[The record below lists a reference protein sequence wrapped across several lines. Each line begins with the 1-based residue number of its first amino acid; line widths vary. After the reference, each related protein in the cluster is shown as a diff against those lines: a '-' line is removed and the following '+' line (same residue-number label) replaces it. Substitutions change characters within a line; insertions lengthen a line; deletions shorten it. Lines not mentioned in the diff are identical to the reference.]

1 MNHVTQPECLIEKTY
16 STNWSQTLWSLLVL
30 RRLNWVSI
38 VMPCILGHNSMNME
52 QSSNSVAELPF
63 SETETYIDSSSDKE
77 TDVAKKMEFVLNPP
91 TFVVTS
97 SGWTPTWFTNHSPFV
112 VLDELKDLGFSVVAA
127 NTVGVTTVWTLQA
140 NMNVHSL
147 RSPIWNDQ
155 FFNYARA
162 MPHKYQGRS

>member
-38 VMPCILGHNSMNME
+38 VMPCILGRNSMNME

>member
-1 MNHVTQPECLIEKTY
+1 
-16 STNWSQTLWSLLVL
+16 
-30 RRLNWVSI
+30 
-38 VMPCILGHNSMNME
+38 MNME

-112 VLDELKDLGFSVVAA
+112 VLDELKDLGFSVDAA
-127 NTVGVTTVWTLQA
+127 NTVGVTSVWTLQA

-162 MPHKYQGRS
+162 IPHKYQGRS

>member
-1 MNHVTQPECLIEKTY
+1 
-16 STNWSQTLWSLLVL
+16 
-30 RRLNWVSI
+30 
-38 VMPCILGHNSMNME
+38 MPCILVRNSMNME

>member
-1 MNHVTQPECLIEKTY
+1 
-16 STNWSQTLWSLLVL
+16 
-30 RRLNWVSI
+30 
-38 VMPCILGHNSMNME
+38 MNME

>member
-1 MNHVTQPECLIEKTY
+1 MNHVTQPVCLIEKTY
-16 STNWSQTLWSLLVL
+16 STNWSRTLWSLLVL

-38 VMPCILGHNSMNME
+38 VMPCILGRNSMNME

-97 SGWTPTWFTNHSPFV
+97 SGWTSTWFTNHSPFV
-112 VLDELKDLGFSVVAA
+112 VLVELKDLGFSVVAE
-127 NTVGVTTVWTLQA
+127 NTVGVTSVWTLQA

-162 MPHKYQGRS
+162 IPHKYQGRS

>member
-1 MNHVTQPECLIEKTY
+1 
-16 STNWSQTLWSLLVL
+16 
-30 RRLNWVSI
+30 
-38 VMPCILGHNSMNME
+38 MNME

-77 TDVAKKMEFVLNPP
+77 TDVAMEFVLNPP
-91 TFVVTS
+91 IFVVTS
-97 SGWTPTWFTNHSPFV
+97 SGWTPTWFTDHSSFV

-127 NTVGVTTVWTLQA
+127 NTVGVTSVWTLQG
-140 NMNVHSL
+140 NMNDHSL

-162 MPHKYQGRS
+162 MPHKYQGRP

>member
-1 MNHVTQPECLIEKTY
+1 MNHVTQPGCLIEKTY
-16 STNWSQTLWSLLVL
+16 STNWSRTLWSLLVL

-38 VMPCILGHNSMNME
+38 VMPCILGRNSMNME
-52 QSSNSVAELPF
+52 QSSNSVAELQF
-63 SETETYIDSSSDKE
+63 SETEIYIYSSSDKE
-77 TDVAKKMEFVLNPP
+77 TDVAMEFVLNPP

-97 SGWTPTWFTNHSPFV
+97 SGWTSPWFTNHSPFV
-112 VLDELKDLGFSVVAA
+112 VLDELKDLDLSVVAA
-127 NTVGVTTVWTLQA
+127 NTVGVTSVWTLQG

-147 RSPIWNDQ
+147 RSPIWNHQ

>member
-1 MNHVTQPECLIEKTY
+1 MQHNLCAWLKKRTAQ
-16 STNWSQTLWSLLVL
+16 LVSDAL
-30 RRLNWVSI
+30 KPSCSRRLNWVSI
-38 VMPCILGHNSMNME
+38 VMPCILVRNSMNMK

-77 TDVAKKMEFVLNPP
+77 TDVAMEFVLNPP

-97 SGWTPTWFTNHSPFV
+97 SGWTPTWFTNHSSFV

-127 NTVGVTTVWTLQA
+127 NTVGVTSVWTLQA